1 MRKTFISFVAAA
13 ILLLPSF
20 IYAQDAEG
28 NGFVDPNQHAIDSLL
43 NIIKP
48 DSPNSLKAEIYSNI
62 SYRTA
67 DLDTSLKYAFL
78 ALDCCDEKY
87 PKRDSLLA
95 YNYNNIA
102 FAYYMKDESRKAL
115 QYRLKSADIYHKH
128 SDKRREAGTFT
139 HIGNC
144 YLDLNMKDSVFYYY
158 NKAIVLLVEDQD
170 TTFLLQTYYN
180 LGQIYLSMELFDN
193 AMKNFRKALDLA
205 NASNSTIQ
213 SACCYCYL
221 GRAMSLQSDTLNGL
235 AIENLIKSVRI
246 FESNESVKHYD
257 LEEKHYAYF
266 SLAEAYL
273 KAAKLTGKKTYAD
286 SCYMLIQKASI
297 YYLTVGSI
305 SNYVSCRY
313 CYCDYLIFCQKY
325 REALTEML
333 RLEKYL
339 TTAEDRPTLSFIS
352 YYKNL
357 YEVYSKLGDYK
368 NALHYHEKYM
378 EYKMK
383 FVNDSTLNSIKDSE
397 VERTHLLDSVNHHYE
412 TLQMVAEHQNEMQH
426 KQLQTRLIMC
436 IAVIIIMFGVVFFF
450 FYKTTRENIE
460 MGLRQRML
468 ETERSLLRTQMNPHF
483 IFNALNSVQSF
494 ITSNNQLDAVRFLS
508 KFAKLMRMILD
519 HSMQQFVPLS
529 NEMTSLGLYIDL
541 EKARFNNRFDY
552 RIDVDGNID
561 EELLNVPPMLIQ
573 PFVENAILHGL
584 MHKAEGGLIVISI
597 TDNGDKTLTCQITD
611 NGVGRKAAAE
621 IEKGEKAHK
630 SVGMQLTRERLQDLN
645 RKTKSELSYTI
656 TDLEDAN
663 GNALGTQVTIVMPVQ
678 V

>member
-1 MRKTFISFVAAA
+1 MKKTLLSFIVAAVL
-13 ILLLPSF
+13 LLLPSF
-20 IYAQDAEG
+20 NYAQGTESEQ
-28 NGFVDPNQHAIDSLL
+28 VVSRNQHENDSLL

-62 SYRTA
+62 SYRTY
-67 DLDTSLKYAFL
+67 DLDTSIKYANL
-78 ALDCCDEKY
+78 ALKCCDEDY

-95 YNYNNIA
+95 YNYNNLA

-115 QYRLKSADIYHKH
+115 QYRLKSASIYKKH
-128 SDKRREAGTFT
+128 SDKRREAGTFI
-139 HIGNC
+139 HVGNC
-144 YLDLNMKDSVFYYY
+144 YLDLNIKDSVFYYY
-158 NKAIVLLVEDQD
+158 NKALVLLTELQD
-170 TTFLLQTYYN
+170 TIFLIESYNN
-180 LGQIYLSMELFDN
+180 LGQIYQSMELYDN
-193 AMKNFRKALDLA
+193 AVKNYQKALDYA
-205 NASNSTIQ
+205 IAKKSKTNM
-213 SACCYCYL
+213 ACCYCYL
-221 GRAMSLQSDTLNGL
+221 GTVISLQSDTLIDL
-235 AIENLIKSVRI
+235 AIENLTKSVRM

-257 LEEKHYAYF
+257 VEDKHYAYY
-266 SLAEAYL
+266 SLADAYI
-273 KAAKLTGKKTYAD
+273 KAAELKDKKTYAD
-286 SCYMLIQKASI
+286 SCYKYIQKAST

-305 SNYVSCRY
+305 ANYVSCRY
-313 CYCDYLIFCQKY
+313 CYVKYLFFYKKY
-325 REALTEML
+325 RDALAELL
-333 RLEKYL
+333 RLDKYQ
-339 TTAEDRPTLSFIS
+339 TDDRSTSSLATHNR
-352 YYKNL
+352 YL
-357 YEVYSKLGDYK
+357 YEVYSNLGDYK
-368 NALHYHEKYM
+368 NALKFHEKYM
-378 EYKMK
+378 EYQMAY
-383 FVNDSTLNSIKDSE
+383 VNENTLNSIKDAE

-412 TLQMVAEHQNEMQH
+412 TLQIKAEHQNELRQ
-426 KQLQTRLIMC
+426 KQLQTRLLMC

-460 MGLRQRML
+460 MSLRQRML

-529 NEMTSLGLYIDL
+529 NELTSLSLYIDL
-541 EKARFNNRFDY
+541 EKARFNNRFNY
-552 RIDVDGNID
+552 RIDVDGNVD

-584 MHKAEGGLIVISI
+584 MHKPEGGLIVISI

-645 RKTKSELSYTI
+645 QKTKSELSYTI
-656 TDLEDAN
+656 TDLEDAD
-663 GNALGTQVTIVMPVQ
+663 GKALGTQVTIVMPVQ

>member
-13 ILLLPSF
+13 ILLLPRF

-78 ALDCCDEKY
+78 ALDFCDEKY

-102 FAYYMKDESRKAL
+102 FAYYMKDESHKAL
-115 QYRLKSADIYHKH
+115 EYRRKSAVIYQKH
-128 SDKRREAGTFT
+128 SDKKKLAGTFT
-139 HIGNC
+139 HIANC
-144 YLDLNMKDSVFYYY
+144 YLDLNIKDSVFYYY
-158 NKAIVLLVEDQD
+158 NKAIVLLTEVQD
-170 TTFLLQTYYN
+170 TLFLLQTYYN
-180 LGQIYLSMELFDN
+180 LGQMYLSMELYDN
-193 AMKNFRKALDLA
+193 AMKNFQKALDLA
-205 NASNSTIQ
+205 IASNSKIQ
-213 SACCYCYL
+213 SASCYCYL
-221 GRAMSLQSDTLNGL
+221 GRAYSLKSDTLNGI
-235 AIENLIKSVRI
+235 AIENLTKSVRI

-257 LEEKHYAYF
+257 LEEKHYAYYC
-266 SLAEAYL
+266 LAEAYL
-273 KAAKLTGKKTYAD
+273 KEAKLTGKKAYAD
-286 SCYMLIQKASI
+286 SCYMYIQRASI

-305 SNYVSCRY
+305 ANYVSCRY
-313 CYCDYLIFCQKY
+313 SYCDYLIFCKKY

-333 RLEKYL
+333 RLEKYH
-339 TTAEDRPTLSFIS
+339 TTSEDSPTLSRII
-352 YYKNL
+352 YYKSL
-357 YEVYSKLGDYK
+357 YEVYSHLGDYK

-383 FVNDSTLNSIKDSE
+383 FVNDSTLNSIKDAE

-426 KQLQTRLIMC
+426 KQLQTRLIVC
-436 IAVIIIMFGVVFFF
+436 IAIIIIMFGVVFFF

-460 MGLRQRML
+460 MSLRQRML

-529 NEMTSLGLYIDL
+529 NEMASLGLYIDL
-541 EKARFNNRFDY
+541 EKARFNNRFNY